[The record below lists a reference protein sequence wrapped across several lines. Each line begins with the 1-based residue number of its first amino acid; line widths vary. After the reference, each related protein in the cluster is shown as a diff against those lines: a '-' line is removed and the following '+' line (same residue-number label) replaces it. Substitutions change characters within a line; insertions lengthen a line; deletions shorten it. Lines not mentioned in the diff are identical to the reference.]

1 MYETFFGLHER
12 PFDLTT
18 NPRFLF
24 LTPRHREALST
35 LRYGLSAPRGLTL
48 LLGDAGTGKTTV
60 LRAALNEERRPENR
74 NVLLTNPTLTR
85 PEFYEFIARGFNLD
99 ESCANS
105 KARFLTEFQRD
116 VHERHSA
123 GGLTTLIIDEAQSLP
138 YELLEEVRL
147 LANIETS
154 TVKLLNLVLVGQ
166 PELADRLNE
175 QSLRQLKQRITLRAQ
190 LAPLDLKETA
200 AYVAGRLRIAGGNV
214 SEILTKN
221 AVLAIHEIST
231 GLPRIVNVLA
241 DNALM
246 GGFASQTKPVDAAI
260 VREVARD
267 FDFGVGAVASAP
279 PFSLPSVT
287 TAPPAQPGAP
297 RQRRGHRQRRCDGR
311 RARRG
316 PCRGPPGRRRGGA
329 RSASC
334 SFETRGA
341 VDECSEP
348 GPVPVRRVDARA
360 RAPERGPAHM
370 TARACLSLSAAA
382 RPADAGGA
390 ARPLCAAQTAPAS
403 PPGDA
408 VADAEPRPAGTA
420 PAPPP
425 RAHRSRPT
433 T

>member
-1 MYETFFGLHER
+1 MYESFYGLRER

-35 LRYGLSAPRGLTL
+35 LRYGLSSPRGITV

-85 PEFYEFIARGFNLD
+85 PEFYEFIARGFGLD
-99 ESCANS
+99 ASCAQS

-116 VHERHSA
+116 VHERHEA

-138 YELLEEVRL
+138 YDLLEEVRL
-147 LANIETS
+147 LANIETA

-200 AYVAGRLRIAGGNV
+200 AYIAGRLRIAGGNV
-214 SEILTKN
+214 SEILTKD

-231 GLPRIVNVLA
+231 GLPRIINVVA

-246 GGFASQTKPVDAAI
+246 GGFAGHIRPVDAAV

-267 FDFGVGAVASAP
+267 FDLGVSQSPAA
-279 PFSLPSVT
+279 
-287 TAPPAQPGAP
+287 APPAAESRRMSPVQNDTDVYAGGRPPIVAP
-297 RQRRGHRQRRCDGR
+297 LDPRLPRVAGDHADATEG
-311 RARRG
+311 ARRK
-316 PCRGPPGRRRGGA
+316 R
-329 RSASC
+329 
-334 SFETRGA
+334 F
-341 VDECSEP
+341 
-348 GPVPVRRVDARA
+348 
-360 RAPERGPAHM
+360 
-370 TARACLSLSAAA
+370 LFF
-382 RPADAGGA
+382 
-390 ARPLCAAQTAPAS
+390 
-403 PPGDA
+403 
-408 VADAEPRPAGTA
+408 
-420 PAPPP
+420 
-425 RAHRSRPT
+425 
-433 T
+433 

>member
-1 MYETFFGLHER
+1 MYETFYGLQER

-35 LRYGLSAPRGLTL
+35 LRYGLSAPRGLTV

-85 PEFYEFIARGFNLD
+85 QEFYEFIARGFGLD
-99 ESCANS
+99 ESCVQS

-116 VHERHSA
+116 VYERHEA

-200 AYVAGRLRIAGGNV
+200 AYIAGRLRIAGGVV
-214 SEILTKN
+214 SEIFTKN
-221 AVLAIHEIST
+221 AVMAVYELST
-231 GLPRIVNVLA
+231 GLPRIINVLC
-241 DNALM
+241 DNALV
-246 GGFASQTKPVDAAI
+246 GGFAMRARPVDVDI
-260 VREVARD
+260 VREVGRD
-267 FDFGVGAVASAP
+267 FDFGRPRHDAQEPARVANVGAAP
-279 PFSLPSVT
+279 
-287 TAPPAQPGAP
+287 QPV
-297 RQRRGHRQRRCDGR
+297 
-311 RARRG
+311 
-316 PCRGPPGRRRGGA
+316 
-329 RSASC
+329 
-334 SFETRGA
+334 
-341 VDECSEP
+341 VDESPAVNVANEP
-348 GPVPVRRVDARA
+348 
-360 RAPERGPAHM
+360 
-370 TARACLSLSAAA
+370 AA
-382 RPADAGGA
+382 RPQGA
-390 ARPLCAAQTAPAS
+390 KPFGEEL
-403 PPGDA
+403 
-408 VADAEPRPAGTA
+408 
-420 PAPPP
+420 P
-425 RAHRSRPT
+425 RAAADSPT
-433 T
+433 GLRKRRFLFF

>member
-1 MYETFFGLHER
+1 MYETFFGLQER

-85 PEFYEFIARGFNLD
+85 PEFYEFIARGFGLD
-99 ESCANS
+99 ESCALS

-116 VHERHSA
+116 VHERHQA

-246 GGFASQTKPVDAAI
+246 GGFAAQTKPVDAAI

-267 FDFGVGAVASAP
+267 FDFGVGAVASSP
-279 PFSLPSVT
+279 PFTLPSVT
-287 TAPPAQPGAP
+287 TSLPPNGSGAP
-297 RQRRGHRQRRCDGR
+297 GRSSDDDTANVDLLDGGLGTG
-311 RARRG
+311 RAQ
-316 PCRGPPGRRRGGA
+316 
-329 RSASC
+329 
-334 SFETRGA
+334 
-341 VDECSEP
+341 
-348 GPVPVRRVDARA
+348 
-360 RAPERGPAHM
+360 APFAG
-370 TARACLSLSAAA
+370 AAA
-382 RPADAGGA
+382 RKK
-390 ARPLCAAQTAPAS
+390 RFLFF
-403 PPGDA
+403 
-408 VADAEPRPAGTA
+408 
-420 PAPPP
+420 
-425 RAHRSRPT
+425 
-433 T
+433 

>member
-85 PEFYEFIARGFNLD
+85 QEFYEFIARGFGLD
-99 ESCANS
+99 DSCALS

-116 VHERHSA
+116 VHERHQA

-147 LANIETS
+147 LANIETA

-246 GGFASQTKPVDAAI
+246 GGFAAQTKPVDAAI

-267 FDFGVGAVASAP
+267 FDFGVGAVASSP
-279 PFSLPSVT
+279 RFSLPSVT
-287 TAPPAQPGAP
+287 SPLPNGSAAP
-297 RQRRGHRQRRCDGR
+297 
-311 RARRG
+311 
-316 PCRGPPGRRRGGA
+316 A
-329 RSASC
+329 RSGEDDTAN
-334 SFETRGA
+334 
-341 VDECSEP
+341 VDLLD
-348 GPVPVRRVDARA
+348 GGLGTG
-360 RAPERGPAHM
+360 RAPAPFAG
-370 TARACLSLSAAA
+370 AAA
-382 RPADAGGA
+382 RKK
-390 ARPLCAAQTAPAS
+390 RFLFF
-403 PPGDA
+403 
-408 VADAEPRPAGTA
+408 
-420 PAPPP
+420 
-425 RAHRSRPT
+425 
-433 T
+433 

>member
-1 MYETFFGLHER
+1 MYETFYGLHER

-35 LRYGLSAPRGLTL
+35 LRYGLSAPRGLTV

-85 PEFYEFIARGFNLD
+85 QEFYEFIARGFGLD
-99 ESCANS
+99 ESCVQS

-116 VHERHSA
+116 VHERHEA

-221 AVLAIHEIST
+221 AVDGHPRALDRPAAHHQRALRQRADGRLRAPGSSRST
-231 GLPRIVNVLA
+231 PTV
-241 DNALM
+241 
-246 GGFASQTKPVDAAI
+246 
-260 VREVARD
+260 VREVGRD
-267 FDFGVGAVASAP
+267 FDFGVQPRAARRRQSPTAAGRHAVGRRHRRLRRRP
-279 PFSLPSVT
+279 ERRSVGGRPT
-287 TAPPAQPGAP
+287 RVAP
-297 RQRRGHRQRRCDGR
+297 RAAG
-311 RARRG
+311 
-316 PCRGPPGRRRGGA
+316 
-329 RSASC
+329 
-334 SFETRGA
+334 
-341 VDECSEP
+341 
-348 GPVPVRRVDARA
+348 
-360 RAPERGPAHM
+360 ER
-370 TARACLSLSAAA
+370 
-382 RPADAGGA
+382 ADAGRRGA
-390 ARPLCAAQTAPAS
+390 RRKRFLFF
-403 PPGDA
+403 
-408 VADAEPRPAGTA
+408 
-420 PAPPP
+420 
-425 RAHRSRPT
+425 
-433 T
+433 

>member
-1 MYETFFGLHER
+1 MYESFFGLRER

-35 LRYGLSAPRGLTL
+35 LRYGLSAPRGLTI

-60 LRAALNEERRPENR
+60 LRAALSEEKRPENR

-85 PEFYEFIARGFNLD
+85 PEFYEFIARGFGLD
-99 ESCANS
+99 EDCATS
-105 KARFLTEFQRD
+105 KARFLMEFQRD
-116 VHERHSA
+116 VHERHQH

-200 AYVAGRLRIAGGNV
+200 AYIAGRLRIAGGNV

-231 GLPRIVNVLA
+231 GLPRIINVVA

-267 FDFGVGAVASAP
+267 FDFGHSPAALPVATPAP
-279 PFSLPSVT
+279 GVPAIV
-287 TAPPAQPGAP
+287 APAGVAPAGLAP
-297 RQRRGHRQRRCDGR
+297 RYPAMPDRFREPGEDTNGTGPNAGRQGDPEAYGDE
-311 RARRG
+311 ARRKK
-316 PCRGPPGRRRGGA
+316 R
-329 RSASC
+329 
-334 SFETRGA
+334 F
-341 VDECSEP
+341 
-348 GPVPVRRVDARA
+348 
-360 RAPERGPAHM
+360 
-370 TARACLSLSAAA
+370 LFF
-382 RPADAGGA
+382 
-390 ARPLCAAQTAPAS
+390 
-403 PPGDA
+403 
-408 VADAEPRPAGTA
+408 
-420 PAPPP
+420 
-425 RAHRSRPT
+425 
-433 T
+433 

>member
-1 MYETFFGLHER
+1 MYETFYGLHER

-35 LRYGLSAPRGLTL
+35 LRYGLSSPRGITV

-85 PEFYEFIARGFNLD
+85 QEFYEFIARGFGLD
-99 ESCANS
+99 ESCAQS

-116 VHERHSA
+116 VHERHEA

-138 YELLEEVRL
+138 YDLLEEVRL

-200 AYVAGRLRIAGGNV
+200 AYIAGRLRIAGGNV
-214 SEILTKN
+214 SEILTKD
-221 AVLAIHEIST
+221 AVLAIHDIST
-231 GLPRIVNVLA
+231 GLPRIINVVA

-246 GGFASQTKPVDAAI
+246 GGFAGHIKPVDAVV
-260 VREVARD
+260 VRDVARD
-267 FDFGVGAVASAP
+267 FDLGVRRATPAAPVA
-279 PFSLPSVT
+279 
-287 TAPPAQPGAP
+287 
-297 RQRRGHRQRRCDGR
+297 DGR
-311 RARRG
+311 RSPAT
-316 PCRGPPGRRRGGA
+316 PPPADTEVYIGG
-329 RSASC
+329 
-334 SFETRGA
+334 
-341 VDECSEP
+341 
-348 GPVPVRRVDARA
+348 
-360 RAPERGPAHM
+360 RAPLAPPPDPHVPRVAG
-370 TARACLSLSAAA
+370 
-382 RPADAGGA
+382 ADAGAVPDA
-390 ARPLCAAQTAPAS
+390 ARRKRFLFF
-403 PPGDA
+403 
-408 VADAEPRPAGTA
+408 
-420 PAPPP
+420 
-425 RAHRSRPT
+425 
-433 T
+433 

>member
-1 MYETFFGLHER
+1 MYESFFGLRER

-35 LRYGLSAPRGLTL
+35 LRYGLSAPRGLTI

-60 LRAALNEERRPENR
+60 LRAALSEEKRPENR

-85 PEFYEFIARGFNLD
+85 PEFYEFIARGFGLD
-99 ESCANS
+99 EECATS
-105 KARFLTEFQRD
+105 KARFLMEFQRD
-116 VHERHSA
+116 VHERHQH

-200 AYVAGRLRIAGGNV
+200 AYIAGRLRIAGGNV

-231 GLPRIVNVLA
+231 GLPRIVNVVA

-246 GGFASQTKPVDAAI
+246 GGFASHVKPVDAAI

-267 FDFGVGAVASAP
+267 FDFGHSPVAAP
-279 PFSLPSVT
+279 ALP
-287 TAPPAQPGAP
+287 PPGAP
-297 RQRRGHRQRRCDGR
+297 AIATPVGAAPRYPSLPDRFRDAGEETNAVGVNPGR
-311 RARRG
+311 PGDPEAYDEQARRKK
-316 PCRGPPGRRRGGA
+316 R
-329 RSASC
+329 
-334 SFETRGA
+334 F
-341 VDECSEP
+341 
-348 GPVPVRRVDARA
+348 
-360 RAPERGPAHM
+360 
-370 TARACLSLSAAA
+370 LFF
-382 RPADAGGA
+382 
-390 ARPLCAAQTAPAS
+390 
-403 PPGDA
+403 
-408 VADAEPRPAGTA
+408 
-420 PAPPP
+420 
-425 RAHRSRPT
+425 
-433 T
+433 

>member
-1 MYETFFGLHER
+1 MYETFYGLHER

-35 LRYGLSAPRGLTL
+35 LRYGLSAPRGITV

-85 PEFYEFIARGFNLD
+85 PEFYEFIARGFGLD
-99 ESCANS
+99 ESCVQS

-116 VHERHSA
+116 VYERHEA

-190 LAPLDLKETA
+190 LTPLDLRETA
-200 AYVAGRLRIAGGNV
+200 AYIAGRLRIAGGVV
-214 SEILTKN
+214 SDIFTKK
-221 AVLAIHEIST
+221 AVVAIFEMST
-231 GLPRIVNVLA
+231 GLPRIVNVIA

-246 GGFASQTKPVDAAI
+246 GGFAAGAKPVDADV
-260 VREVARD
+260 VREVAGD
-267 FDFGVGAVASAP
+267 FDFGLTPARAAAPIVDAVG
-279 PFSLPSVT
+279 
-287 TAPPAQPGAP
+287 G
-297 RQRRGHRQRRCDGR
+297 
-311 RARRG
+311 
-316 PCRGPPGRRRGGA
+316 GGA
-329 RSASC
+329 LHLA
-334 SFETRGA
+334 
-341 VDECSEP
+341 P
-348 GPVPVRRVDARA
+348 GPDRSSGSPRAEAGPV
-360 RAPERGPAHM
+360 AP
-370 TARACLSLSAAA
+370 
-382 RPADAGGA
+382 
-390 ARPLCAAQTAPAS
+390 
-403 PPGDA
+403 
-408 VADAEPRPAGTA
+408 A
-420 PAPPP
+420 PAPPSAP
-425 RAHRSRPT
+425 AAPDPPPKRKRLLFF
-433 T
+433 